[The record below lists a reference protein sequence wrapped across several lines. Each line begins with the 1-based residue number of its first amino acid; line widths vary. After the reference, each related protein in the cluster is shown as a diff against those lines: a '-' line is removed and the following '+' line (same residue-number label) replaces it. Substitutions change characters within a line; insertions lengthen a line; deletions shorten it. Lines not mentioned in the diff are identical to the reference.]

1 MEVFWEWLERT
12 WDCSQVW
19 HWVAS
24 LVSLLWFC
32 DDHVMWICHRLDV
45 RLTQGLLTMFGSTPC
60 ILVSFP
66 FLVCPNFTV
75 LISTNSL
82 TRNDWWCAQKAK
94 IKQNYNSIPSCNG
107 NQVIGYYKQCVPH
120 LSMWNSEITDSVL
133 SVPLCVCLKCF
144 PAWTVWPT
152 TFIFVHCQPIVV
164 VCVFVIS
171 GF

>member
-1 MEVFWEWLERT
+1 MKVFWEWLERT

-24 LVSLLWFC
+24 SVSFLWSC

-107 NQVIGYYKQCVPH
+107 NQSFDII
-120 LSMWNSEITDSVL
+120 N
-133 SVPLCVCLKCF
+133 SVPKVYHLLSYMDTF
-144 PAWTVWPT
+144 LISAPAPLNNGSSWQKYPT
-152 TFIFVHCQPIVV
+152 TLNVKWF
-164 VCVFVIS
+164 
-171 GF
+171 